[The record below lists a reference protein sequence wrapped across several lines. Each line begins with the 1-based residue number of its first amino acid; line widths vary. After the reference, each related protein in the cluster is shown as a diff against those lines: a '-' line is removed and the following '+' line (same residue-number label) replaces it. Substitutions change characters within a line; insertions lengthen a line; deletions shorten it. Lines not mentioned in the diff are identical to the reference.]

1 LYWTCGDCVFGQYLE
16 VLWIVMRA
24 VLVRVVVF
32 PPVLGQVSSFCSE
45 APSSQGRHNLSYKQL
60 IGLSRQSGDAVGS
73 TDGAMAMIEL
83 VVVVVVMMKE
93 GCGFARL

>member
-1 LYWTCGDCVFGQYLE
+1 
-16 VLWIVMRA
+16 MRA

-32 PPVLGQVSSFCSE
+32 PPVLGPVSSFCFE

-60 IGLSRQSGDAVGS
+60 IGLSRQSGDAVDS

-93 GCGFARL
+93 GCGFARLWDEMLAAASNR

>member
-1 LYWTCGDCVFGQYLE
+1 
-16 VLWIVMRA
+16 MRA

-32 PPVLGQVSSFCSE
+32 PPVLGPISSFCSE

-60 IGLSRQSGDAVGS
+60 IGLSRQSGDADDS

-83 VVVVVVMMKE
+83 VVVVVMMKE
-93 GCGFARL
+93 GCGFARLRDEMLAAASNR